1 MTSSPAQGSRPSQS
15 ARSTADH
22 RDLQTGL
29 RKLQLRRRPRREL
42 PPLDLRTPSGRRT
55 LPY

>member
-1 MTSSPAQGSRPSQS
+1 MFRTMAASPSGTVSKGGLVQIQRRPSRP
-15 ARSTADH
+15 A
-22 RDLQTGL
+22 
-29 RKLQLRRRPRREL
+29 P